1 MTEKKF
7 TSKDL
12 LRQLRPTPDLAYEF
26 SNEEVLEGAKYFL
39 QYVGYSLE
47 QKKEQ
52 WKNRPDFCARRG
64 EGGVTY
70 EILGVVRH
78 SMKEVADGIAQLKQI
93 KEELEENGTIDYVI
107 VLPPVQER
115 HIIDYMLADDYKL
128 YKDLRENA
136 FIVWICNPQ
145 EKSVWCCQGAPRDK
159 RFREYFKV
167 TFSGDFPSMLA
178 TMMPY
183 RGDKKDSRKQRIKGL
198 MEE

>member
-39 QYVGYSLE
+39 QYVGYTLE
-47 QKKEQ
+47 EKEGR
-52 WKNRPDFCARRG
+52 WRNKPDFCARRSERG
-64 EGGVTY
+64 AVY
-70 EILGVVRH
+70 EILGVVKH
-78 SMKEVADGIAQLKQI
+78 SMKEAAQGVVHLK
-93 KEELEENGTIDYVI
+93 KTREELAEKGMTDFVI

-115 HIIDYMLADDYKL
+115 HLIDYMAADDYKL

-145 EKSVWCCQGAPRDK
+145 EKSVWCCQGAPKDK
-159 RFREYFKV
+159 RFSEYFK
-167 TFSGDFPSMLA
+167 FSLSGDLMGMFA
-178 TMMPY
+178 NMPY
-183 RGDKKDSRKQRIKGL
+183 RGDKKENRKHL
-198 MEE
+198 MEELMEE